1 MNPSSC
7 EVNVV
12 EVGWLIGYV
21 SSILHI
27 YYIITL
33 IVSFVLNKKMD
44 IKTAET

>member
-1 MNPSSC
+1 MVL
-7 EVNVV
+7 E
-12 EVGWLIGYV
+12 YV
-21 SSILHI
+21 PSILHK